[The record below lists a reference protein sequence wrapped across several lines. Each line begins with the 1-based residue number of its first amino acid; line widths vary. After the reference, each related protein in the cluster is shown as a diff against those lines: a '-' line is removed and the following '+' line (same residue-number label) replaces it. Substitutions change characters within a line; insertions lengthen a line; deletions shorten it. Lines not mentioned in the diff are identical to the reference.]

1 MPLRELSTMSY
12 RDMLPIE
19 ADRILTEETIKL
31 WRAKRV
37 ERLAKEKEAEI
48 LEKQEKEMKSWLI
61 AVFQEQK
68 FEGMVIDQRITGLS
82 KREVHIVEDREAF
95 IQYIYDNEAIDL
107 LQFRISEG
115 AINEREENGITVPG
129 VDVAEIPDLFDRKA

>member
-1 MPLRELSTMSY
+1 MSY

-115 AINEREENGITVPG
+115 AINEREENNITVPG